1 LDVEPKIYYQHPRV
15 FTEFL
20 SFLFPYE
27 LFL

>member
-1 LDVEPKIYYQHPRV
+1 LDVEPKIHYQHPRV